1 MSPAHPSAG
10 YLLDTNVLSELMRP
24 APAQEVLRW
33 FGGAVTSQL
42 HTSTINQAEILAG
55 IAALPAG
62 RRRDALAL
70 AAQEIFEDEFA
81 GRCLAFG
88 STAAEQFALVTAT
101 RKRAGRPIDT
111 VDAQIAAIALA
122 AQLGLVTRN
131 TRDFE
136 GIEGLEVVNPWQPN

>member
-24 APAQEVLRW
+24 AAAQEVLRW

-42 HTSTINQAEILAG
+42 HTSAINQAEILAG
-55 IAALPAG
+55 IGALPAG
-62 RRRDALAL
+62 RRRDALVL

-81 GRCLAFG
+81 GRRLAFG

-101 RKRAGRPIDT
+101 RKRSGRPIDP
-111 VDAQIAAIALA
+111 VDAQISAIALA
-122 AQLGLVTRN
+122 ARLGLVTRN

-136 GIEGLEVVNPWQPN
+136 SIEGLEVVNPWQPN

>member
-1 MSPAHPSAG
+1 MSPAHPNAG

-33 FGGAVTSQL
+33 FGGVVSSQL
-42 HTSTINQAEILAG
+42 HTSAINQAEILAG
-55 IAALPAG
+55 IAALSAG

-70 AAQEIFEDEFA
+70 AAQEMFEDEFA

-88 STAAEQFALVTAT
+88 STAAERFALVTAA
-101 RKRAGRPIDT
+101 RKRAGRPIDA

-122 AQLGLVTRN
+122 AQFGLVTRN

-136 GIEGLEVVNPWQPN
+136 GIEGLEVINPWQPH

>member
-1 MSPAHPSAG
+1 MSPAHPNAG

-33 FGGAVTSQL
+33 FGGVVSSQL
-42 HTSTINQAEILAG
+42 HTSAINQAEILAG

-70 AAQEIFEDEFA
+70 AAQEMFEDEFA

-88 STAAEQFALVTAT
+88 STAAERFALVTAAL
-101 RKRAGRPIDT
+101 KRAGRPIDA

-122 AQLGLVTRN
+122 AQFGLVTRN

-136 GIEGLEVVNPWQPN
+136 GIEGLEVINPWQPH

>member
-1 MSPAHPSAG
+1 MSPAHPNAG

-33 FGGAVTSQL
+33 FGGVVSSQL
-42 HTSTINQAEILAG
+42 HTSAINQAEILAG

-70 AAQEIFEDEFA
+70 AAQEMFEDEFA

-88 STAAEQFALVTAT
+88 STAAERFALVTAA
-101 RKRAGRPIDT
+101 RKRARLPIDA

-122 AQLGLVTRN
+122 AQFGLVTRN

-136 GIEGLEVVNPWQPN
+136 GIEGLEVINPWQPH

>member
-42 HTSTINQAEILAG
+42 HTSAIHQAEIL
-55 IAALPAG
+55 
-62 RRRDALAL
+62 
-70 AAQEIFEDEFA
+70 
-81 GRCLAFG
+81 
-88 STAAEQFALVTAT
+88 
-101 RKRAGRPIDT
+101 
-111 VDAQIAAIALA
+111 AAIALA
-122 AQLGLVTRN
+122 ARLGLVTRN

-136 GIEGLEVVNPWQPN
+136 SIEGLEVVNPWQPN